1 MDLLDMGPLPV
12 SGISQSAVT
21 GLGSLDLTLCALYT
35 LSVLAVGFY
44 FTAKERREREVARLH
59 REQQQQ
65 QQQQFPRRQRRGAGN
80 TKDPPAAD
88 DQVLEE
94 YYLGG
99 RRIPWWALGI
109 ADVSSY
115 IDISGTMINTALI
128 YALGVKGMYIEIRG
142 GLCLFLAFQLAYTGK
157 LSRRCPVKTRGE
169 WCVSHAQVGWL
180 PSGVLTLGRVVGRK
194 GQVPL
199 WRSPRRRAAAH
210 DDRVHVD
217 DERHPRCHVLCSWWR
232 YARL

>member
-1 MDLLDMGPLPV
+1 MDLLDLGSSLPV
-12 SGISQSAVT
+12 GGGGGGGGGAGSAV

-35 LSVLAVGFY
+35 LSVLIVGFY
-44 FTAKERREREVARLH
+44 FTAKERREREQARLR
-59 REQQQQ
+59 REQQSHH
-65 QQQQFPRRQRRGAGN
+65 QRRRG
-80 TKDPPAAD
+80 DPRAPASD
-88 DQVLEE
+88 EQVLEE

-99 RRIPWWALGI
+99 RRIPWWALGV

-169 WCVSHAQVGWL
+169 WCVLNRVWVRSMDPHD
-180 PSGVLTLGRVVGRK
+180 VLHSTGSSSASEIAATASCCAR
-194 GQVPL
+194 
-199 WRSPRRRAAAH
+199 RSRSRR
-210 DDRVHVD
+210 
-217 DERHPRCHVLCSWWR
+217 
-232 YARL
+232 

>member
-1 MDLLDMGPLPV
+1 MGR
-12 SGISQSAVT
+12 SGPPAAEVASPHVYSAT
-21 GLGSLDLTLCALYT
+21 LSASAGLGSIDLALCIIYLF
-35 LSVLAVGFY
+35 SVLCVGFF
-44 FTAKERREREVARLH
+44 FTLKERRDRDKFRKLH
-59 REQQQQ
+59 EQKAQQADRK
-65 QQQQFPRRQRRGAGN
+65 PEHRRGGGADA
-80 TKDPPAAD
+80 KKQKAD

-115 IDISGTMINTALI
+115 IDISGTMINTALV

-169 WCVSHAQVGWL
+169 WYVNM
-180 PSGVLTLGRVVGRK
+180 
-194 GQVPL
+194 
-199 WRSPRRRAAAH
+199 
-210 DDRVHVD
+210 
-217 DERHPRCHVLCSWWR
+217 
-232 YARL
+232 